1 MVVVAQW
8 SKQFAVPSVHKSLI
22 LGIPARVTR
31 NSAQNRLPGSE
42 RKREHGS
49 GVKNAPN
56 LALDRVLHSL
66 TRAES
71 DVKLSSRVI
80 LLNGKEPKMITCQ
93 LPVQRQLALT
103 AKLSVLGGLLLETSL
118 PPAC

>member
-8 SKQFAVPSVHKSLI
+8 SNQFAIPSMYKGLI

-31 NSAQNRLPGSE
+31 NSAQNRRPGSE
-42 RKREHGS
+42 RKTEYAS
-49 GVKNAPN
+49 GVRNAPN

-71 DVKLSSRVI
+71 DVKLSPGVI
-80 LLNGKEPKMITCQ
+80 LLNGKEPKMITC
-93 LPVQRQLALT
+93 
-103 AKLSVLGGLLLETSL
+103 
-118 PPAC
+118 